1 MKLREEDKETLK
13 PILTKLKQLF
23 IVSDV
28 ILTAEELPKYEY
40 CGVQVQKF
48 DGERCERC
56 WNYFNEIDL
65 TDHLCPRC
73 HEIVN
78 EEN

>member
-1 MKLREEDKETLK
+1 MNF
-13 PILTKLKQLF
+13 QNMN
-23 IVSDV
+23 
-28 ILTAEELPKYEY
+28 TAVFK
-40 CGVQVQKF
+40 VQKF

-73 HEIVN
+73 HEIVEELN
-78 EEN
+78 EKED